1 MYGLLGLNIIM
12 ANKKEDVKEMKLL
25 FKEMFHC
32 MRVISQNE
40 SPECQK
46 FFDCVDQMNSFG
58 QLMAQ
63 CLQTV
68 ATNKEHQLAVI
79 EEKHRNVQIDEEDEG
94 EIKQELY
101 KITGAATYINEC
113 CDIIMQTYKGDA
125 ADMIDNAVRAYF
137 GKVLQDYKSVS
148 ERELQDA
155 TFFFMEYIEH
165 CRNSDKM
172 MIYELCSQF
181 AEITLWTQPEMMDVR
196 QNTIY
201 GIGVMAKHL
210 NQAAFKSLVGPAMK
224 SVEHVLSNPT
234 ATSEE
239 QLAVTENTYVTL
251 ARLSLLHTL
260 EASHINQ
267 FLSALPLKGD
277 DEAQEAHEFLF
288 EQVLA
293 NNSVLMGPCK
303 ETMQ

>member
-1 MYGLLGLNIIM
+1 MENKTRISLNTSALGNKIAAFHHILRLSEAMGSGFVQYVPLVLPVLKDHINHFSKSIRKSSLKTFHHIMAAQGEPENLKFFKEVYGLLGLNIIM

-40 SPECQK
+40 SPEFQR
-46 FFDCVDQMNSFG
+46 FFESADQMNSFG

-113 CDIIMQTYKGDA
+113 CDIIMQTYKGDS
-125 ADMIDNAVRAYF
+125 ADMIDNAVRFYF
-137 GKVLQDYKSVS
+137 GKVLQDYKTVS

-181 AEITLWTQPEMMDVR
+181 AEITLWT
-196 QNTIY
+196 
-201 GIGVMAKHL
+201 
-210 NQAAFKSLVGPAMK
+210 
-224 SVEHVLSNPT
+224 
-234 ATSEE
+234 
-239 QLAVTENTYVTL
+239 
-251 ARLSLLHTL
+251 
-260 EASHINQ
+260 
-267 FLSALPLKGD
+267 
-277 DEAQEAHEFLF
+277 
-288 EQVLA
+288 
-293 NNSVLMGPCK
+293 
-303 ETMQ
+303 